1 MSTNDITEL
10 RTHLFDTLRAL
21 KDKESPMD
29 IDRAKAVCEVGQVI
43 INTAKVEIE
52 HARVTG
58 ANTGTQ
64 FLGAGALPAP
74 TGAETGTG
82 TKSVKAIGNGATVTT
97 HRMRG

>member
-58 ANTGTQ
+58 A
-64 FLGAGALPAP
+64 
-74 TGAETGTG
+74 ETGTG